1 VAEGRQM
8 SLPEVDSVA
17 RGRVWS
23 GQKALDAGLVD
34 TLGGIGD
41 ALAIAARMAGT
52 GNYRVIEYPEQK
64 GPLETVISGM
74 GSSVRTW
81 LVRNELGESYSYYE
95 KLKQL
100 TRLSGVQALLP
111 FQIEIR

>member
-1 VAEGRQM
+1 MQGFFNEKLGITFDRVKTATYSDLGNITRPLTPGEKIIVRESIDDIYRDFTGHVAEGRQM

-52 GNYRVIEYPEQK
+52 DRK
-64 GPLETVISGM
+64 S
-74 GSSVRTW
+74 
-81 LVRNELGESYSYYE
+81 
-95 KLKQL
+95 
-100 TRLSGVQALLP
+100 TRLNSSH
-111 FQIEIR
+111 